1 MANLTGAIQRKYP
14 PSKMENLLKGS
25 VVFDW
30 AVVVFGLWMIGGVHL
45 DAWAHHQFKLETF
58 FTPWHGVLYSGFLAL
73 AAVLVGA
80 SARNLR
86 RGATWREAMPAGYGL
101 SLVGAAIFMVGGLG
115 DMLWHTLFGIE
126 VGIEA
131 LLSPTHLLLAYGGA
145 LIVTGPLRAA
155 WRRPADVSQ
164 SWIGFTPAL
173 LSLALLLAELSF
185 FTAYAHPL
193 SDTIVAMGHRPSAGV
208 DVFNLQ
214 GLGISAILLQTAI
227 MMGVILLAVRRW
239 RLPIGGLT
247 LIITVAYGL
256 TVSIHENFFLIPF
269 EILAG
274 LAAEVL
280 YWWLKPSLGRPI
292 LFRWF
297 AFGVP
302 VAFYALYFLTLAL
315 TGGIWWSPTLWSGTI
330 LLAGITGW
338 LLSYAFLPPQ
348 IADEKRT

>member
-1 MANLTGAIQRKYP
+1 MGMLSRGGVA
-14 PSKMENLLKGS
+14 
-25 VVFDW
+25 FDW
-30 AVVVFGLWMIGGVHL
+30 VIVVLGLWLMGGVHL
-45 DAWAHHQFKLETF
+45 DAWAHHQFKLETV
-58 FTPWHGVLYSGFLAL
+58 FTPWHAVLYSGFLAL
-73 AAVLVGA
+73 AGVLLGA
-80 SARNLR
+80 FVRNIR
-86 RGATWREAMPAGYGL
+86 QGVTTWRQAMPDGYGL
-101 SLVGAAIFMVGGLG
+101 SLVGAAIFLAGGSG

-145 LIVTGPLRAA
+145 LMVTGPLRAA
-155 WRRPADVSQ
+155 WRRPADISQ

-193 SDTIVAMGHRPSAGV
+193 SDTMVATGHRPSS
-208 DVFNLQ
+208 DVQAFNLQ

-274 LAAEVL
+274 LTTEVL

-292 LFRWF
+292 SFRWF

-302 VAFYALYFLTLAL
+302 VLFYALYFLTLAL
-315 TGGIWWSPTLWSGTI
+315 TGGVWWTVHLWAGAILMSGI
-330 LLAGITGW
+330 AGW
-338 LLSYAFLPPQ
+338 LLSYAF
-348 IADEKRT
+348 IAPEIAVEKGT